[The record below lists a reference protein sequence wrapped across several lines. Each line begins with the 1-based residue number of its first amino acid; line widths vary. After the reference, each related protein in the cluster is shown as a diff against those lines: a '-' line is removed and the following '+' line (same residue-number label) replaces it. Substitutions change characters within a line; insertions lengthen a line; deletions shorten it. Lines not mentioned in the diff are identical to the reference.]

1 MARNLLA
8 MASKLVKTSCTISP
22 WREICSPWR
31 VNWFWPKSTREAGK
45 RSPWRVSS
53 AQKLLTRRGELLQK
67 TLCFANFDNFTKNS
81 LTILF

>member
-8 MASKLVKTSCTISP
+8 MARKLVKFSRPISP

-31 VNWFWPKSTREAGK
+31 VNWFWPKSAREARK

-53 AQKLLTRRGELLQK
+53 AQKLLTRHEGSPWRVYAEN
-67 TLCFANFDNFTKNS
+67 TLFYEF
-81 LTILF
+81 